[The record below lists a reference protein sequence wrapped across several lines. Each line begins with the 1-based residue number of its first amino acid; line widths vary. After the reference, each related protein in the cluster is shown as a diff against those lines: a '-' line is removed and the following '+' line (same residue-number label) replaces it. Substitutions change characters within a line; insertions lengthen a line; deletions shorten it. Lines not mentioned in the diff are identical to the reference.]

1 MNPSDLLLKGSVLG
15 FSLGLFSFVFLACA
29 TVWLRRNAGK
39 PSLLGVLG
47 HACFWTIPV
56 AGSVLAYGLIREA
69 TFDRVGMIS
78 AVGISPVYR
87 PESLHFMTL
96 TPEADVKAG
105 DAVANFIDP
114 ETVAQVDVLL
124 KQREVL
130 TAQVSQV
137 ASFTPEPDSDLE
149 AALADLDARL
159 AQAKADLIQV
169 RSQIAVLQAEQNA
182 DRLLSEDQGAEGAT
196 AGVDQTAKMLDVL
209 NELLAQ
215 NQGTGAPEITRRQS
229 RQARER
235 LALDLDNLIQ
245 DQLALESVVEGLQ
258 QQRKIYEIAAQQ
270 NRALADLAQG
280 QEQAVLSRRIE
291 WLDAQMAAL
300 EEEHIVRA
308 PFDAAV
314 IYRAE
319 GLQPGAAGQ
328 LVLALQSKTDAG
340 DLSGGFLVQVV
351 LPQRT
356 ANEMQ
361 NRGDRV
367 QFDFLPEIEEK
378 GFSARHIGADP
389 LEGRPGHQLVSFL
402 ATLSAG
408 QIALILGS
416 ANTMQVEL
424 TETTTVWLVPW
435 IKWSGR
441 ILAGALAGLSLLWL
455 ISALMS
461 RLTGTSAAARKDRS
475 PQSDVRGGQLTY
487 DENAKAQT
495 QSDREGALAAQ
506 RTQVLS
512 SRDDQRIKA
521 LAIQFKLSLEAGAL
535 DPSLLTALD
544 WSLDRHPSAWHA
556 IQTLASV
563 FADDLPRLREQLA
576 AMELSPGVRNRAQ
589 AFLSFADSL
598 QDWPAPTRR
607 KVAAKSE
614 ASVVG
619 SPKLKVTSPR
629 SIEAQQRG

>member
-39 PSLLGVLG
+39 RSLLGVLG

-114 ETVAQVDVLL
+114 ETVAEVDVLL

-215 NQGTGAPEITRRQS
+215 NQDTGAPEITRRQS

-416 ANTMQVEL
+416 ANTVQVEL

-461 RLTGTSAAARKDRS
+461 RLTGTSAAARKDRR
-475 PQSDVRGGQLTY
+475 PQSDVRGGQLTD

-589 AFLSFADSL
+589 AFLSFADSP

>member
-29 TVWLRRNAGK
+29 TVWLRRNVRK
-39 PSLLGVLG
+39 RSVLGILG

-78 AVGISPVYR
+78 AVGISPIYR

-130 TAQVSQV
+130 TAQLSQV
-137 ASFTPEPDSDLE
+137 ASFTPKPDSDLQG
-149 AALADLDARL
+149 ALADLDGRL
-159 AQAKADLIQV
+159 AQAKADLIHV
-169 RSQIAVLQAEQNA
+169 MSQIALLQAEQNA
-182 DRLLSEDQGAEGAT
+182 DRLLSEDQGAESTA
-196 AGVDQTAKMLDVL
+196 AGVDQTTNIFDLL
-209 NELLAQ
+209 NEVLAQ
-215 NQGTGAPEITRRQS
+215 NQDTGAPEVTRRQS
-229 RQARER
+229 RQEPES
-235 LALDLDNLIQ
+235 LGLDLNNLVQ

-270 NRALADLAQG
+270 DRALADLAQG

-291 WLDAQMAAL
+291 LLDAEMAAL

-328 LVLALQSKTDAG
+328 LVLALQSKIDAG
-340 DLSGGFLVQVV
+340 DSSGCFLVQVV

-356 ANEMQ
+356 ASEMQ
-361 NRGDRV
+361 NQGDRV
-367 QFDFLPEIEEK
+367 HFDFLAEIEEK
-378 GFSARHIGADP
+378 GFLASYIGADP
-389 LEGRPGHQLVSFL
+389 LEGRPQHKLVSFL

-408 QIALILGS
+408 QIALVLGS
-416 ANTMQVEL
+416 ANTVQVEL

-435 IKWSGR
+435 IKWSGW
-441 ILAGALAGLSLLWL
+441 ILAVAIAGTSLIWLIGAL
-455 ISALMS
+455 MF
-461 RLTGTSAAARKDRS
+461 RLAGTSAAARIDHR
-475 PQSDVRGGQLTY
+475 PQSGLRGAQLT
-487 DENAKAQT
+487 DEENDEAQT
-495 QSDREGALAAQ
+495 QTYRGGALAAQ
-506 RTQVLS
+506 QTQVLS

-521 LAIQFKLSLEAGAL
+521 LAIQFKFSLEAGTL
-535 DPSLLTALD
+535 DPSLLFALD

-563 FADDLPRLREQLA
+563 FAGDLPRLRKQLDA
-576 AMELSPGVRNRAQ
+576 IELTPGVRGRAQ
-589 AFLSFADSL
+589 AFLSFAETP
-598 QDWPAPTRR
+598 QDWPTTTWR
-607 KVAAKSE
+607 KAAAKSE

-619 SPKLKVTSPR
+619 SSTLKVTSPR
-629 SIEAQQRG
+629 PIEAQRRG